1 MVKTKISKAT
11 ERPLIGKNKR
21 SNPIK
26 KKRSS
31 STKKRSSSTSK
42 SSFRIKI
49 RKPKTGT
56 LYTCDGTAITVEHEY
71 VFCLTFNKFLIKKK
85 ETKLY
90 LRAVIQ
96 YLVESSFMKEKKP
109 MSEFDLM
116 AFQNLTADTLILL
129 NVMIRRKRADTPSK
143 KILHERMLNV
153 LNCLTVSLYSYPRE
167 EHLQLVKIMQY
178 LNST

>member
-11 ERPLIGKNKR
+11 ERPLIGKNRR

-26 KKRSS
+26 
-31 STKKRSSSTSK
+31 KKRSSSTSK

-56 LYTCDGTAITVEHEY
+56 LYTCDGTAITVEHKY
-71 VFCLTFNKFLIKKK
+71 VFCLPFNKHLIKNK
-85 ETKLY
+85 ETESY

-109 MSEFDLM
+109 MTEFDLM
-116 AFQNLTADTLILL
+116 AFQNLTADTLNLL
-129 NVMIRRKRADTPSK
+129 NFMIRRKKADTYSK

-153 LNCLTVSLYSYPRE
+153 LERLTVSLCFYPRE
-167 EHLQLVKIMQY
+167 EHLQLVNIMQY
-178 LNST
+178 LNPT